1 MNILIVTGTALP
13 EVPQEII
20 DRIIEAA
27 GPGSTVSI
35 ADSDGEALE
44 YAADAEVV
52 LGFVTPQL
60 YAAAPKLR
68 WVHAIA
74 SGVNRYL
81 YPEFRDGAVQLSS
94 EKGQVGPQLAD
105 HAFALLLAITRRVA
119 AAVRLG
125 PEAWEQRRPLRMQQT
140 ELTGKVMGIVGY
152 GGTGRAV
159 AQRATGF
166 GMSNLAVDRDALEGD
181 DHVEAVWA
189 MDRFNELLEA
199 SDVVAVCC
207 PLTPETD
214 GLFGREE
221 FARMK
226 LGSMIVNVTRGEII
240 DADALI
246 EALDAGRLAGA
257 GLDVAPIEPLPAEH
271 PLWQRDDVVMTPH
284 AAGASQLRA
293 SRNID
298 RFCRN
303 LQRLRAGEPL
313 EGVIDKQAGY

>member
-13 EVPQEII
+13 EVPPEII
-20 DRIIEAA
+20 ERIMEAA
-27 GPGSTVSI
+27 GPDSTVTVV
-35 ADSDGEALE
+35 DSDGEALE
-44 YAADAEVV
+44 FAAETDVV

-60 YAAAPKLR
+60 YAAAPNLR

-81 YPEFRDGAVQLSS
+81 YPAFRDGEVMLSS

-105 HAFALLLAITRRVA
+105 HAFALLLALTRKVGSA
-119 AAVRLG
+119 IRLG
-125 PEAWEQRRPLRMQQT
+125 PEAWDQRRALRMQET

-152 GGTGRAV
+152 GGTGRSV

-166 GMSNLAVDRDALEGD
+166 GMRSIAVDRDALEGD
-181 DHVEAVWA
+181 DHVDEVWA
-189 MDRFNELLEA
+189 MDRFNDLLEA

-207 PLTPETD
+207 PLTPETH
-214 GLFGREE
+214 GLFDREA
-221 FARMK
+221 FARMPR
-226 LGSMIVNVTRGEII
+226 GSMIVNVTRGEII

-246 EALDAGRLAGA
+246 EALDSGQLAGA
-257 GLDVAPIEPLPAEH
+257 GLDVVPIEPLPEDH

-293 SRNID
+293 PRNID
-298 RFCRN
+298 RFCGN
-303 LQRLRAGEPL
+303 LWRLRTGEPL
-313 EGVIDKQAGY
+313 EGLIDKQAGY

>member
-13 EVPQEII
+13 EVPPEII
-20 DRIIEAA
+20 ERIMEAA
-27 GPGSTVSI
+27 GPDSTVTVV
-35 ADSDGEALE
+35 DSDGEALE
-44 YAADAEVV
+44 FAPETDVV

-60 YAAAPKLR
+60 YAAAPNLR

-81 YPEFRDGAVQLSS
+81 YPAFRDGEVMLSS

-105 HAFALLLAITRRVA
+105 HAFALLLALTRKVGSA
-119 AAVRLG
+119 IRLG
-125 PEAWEQRRPLRMQQT
+125 PEAWDQRRALRMQET

-166 GMSNLAVDRDALEGD
+166 GMSSIAVDRDALEGD
-181 DHVEAVWA
+181 DHVDEVWA

-207 PLTPETD
+207 PLTPETH
-214 GLFGREE
+214 GLFDREA
-221 FARMK
+221 FARMPR
-226 LGSMIVNVTRGEII
+226 GSMIVNVTRGEII

-246 EALDAGRLAGA
+246 EALDSGQLAGA
-257 GLDVAPIEPLPAEH
+257 GLDVVPIEPLPEDH

-293 SRNID
+293 SKNID
-298 RFCRN
+298 RFCGN
-303 LQRLRAGEPL
+303 LWRLRTGEPL
-313 EGVIDKQAGY
+313 EGLIDKQTGY

>member
-13 EVPQEII
+13 EVPDEII
-20 DRIIEAA
+20 ERIMEAA
-27 GPGSTVSI
+27 GPDSTVTVV
-35 ADSDGEALE
+35 DSDGEALE
-44 YAADAEVV
+44 FAAETDVV

-60 YAAAPKLR
+60 HAAAPNLR

-81 YPEFRDGAVQLSS
+81 YPAFRGGEVMLSS

-105 HAFALLLAITRRVA
+105 HAFALLLALTRKVGSA
-119 AAVRLG
+119 IRLG
-125 PEAWEQRRPLRMQQT
+125 PEAWDQRRALRMQET
-140 ELTGKVMGIVGY
+140 ERTGKVMGIVGY

-166 GMSNLAVDRDALEGD
+166 GMRSIAVDRDALEGD

-189 MDRFNELLEA
+189 MDRFNDLLEA

-207 PLTPETD
+207 PLTPETHD
-214 GLFGREE
+214 LYDRDA
-221 FARMK
+221 FARMPR
-226 LGSMIVNVTRGEII
+226 GSMIVNVTRGEII

-246 EALDAGRLAGA
+246 EALDSGQLAGA
-257 GLDVAPIEPLPAEH
+257 GLDVVPIEPLPADH

-293 SRNID
+293 SKNID

-303 LQRLRAGEPL
+303 LRRLRNGEPI
-313 EGVIDKQAGY
+313 EGLIDKQTGY

>member
-13 EVPQEII
+13 EVPPEII
-20 DRIIEAA
+20 ERIMEAA
-27 GPGSTVSI
+27 GPDSTVTVV
-35 ADSDGEALE
+35 DSDGEALE
-44 YAADAEVV
+44 FAAETDVV

-60 YAAAPKLR
+60 YAAAPNLR

-81 YPEFRDGAVQLSS
+81 YPAFRDGEVMLSS

-105 HAFALLLAITRRVA
+105 HAFALLLALTRKVGSA
-119 AAVRLG
+119 IRLG
-125 PEAWEQRRPLRMQQT
+125 PEAWDQRRALRMQET

-166 GMSNLAVDRDALEGD
+166 GMSSIAVDRDALEGD
-181 DHVEAVWA
+181 DHVDEVWA
-189 MDRFNELLEA
+189 MDRFNDLLEA

-207 PLTPETD
+207 PLTPETHD
-214 GLFGREE
+214 LFDREA
-221 FARMK
+221 FARMPR
-226 LGSMIVNVTRGEII
+226 GSMIVNVTRGEII

-246 EALDAGRLAGA
+246 EALDSGQLAGA
-257 GLDVAPIEPLPAEH
+257 GLDVVPIEPLPEDH
-271 PLWQRDDVVMTPH
+271 PLWHRDDVVMTPH

-293 SRNID
+293 SKNID
-298 RFCRN
+298 RFCGN
-303 LQRLRAGEPL
+303 LWRLRTGEPL
-313 EGVIDKQAGY
+313 EGLIDKQTGY

>member
-13 EVPQEII
+13 EVPDEII
-20 DRIIEAA
+20 ERIVEAA
-27 GPGSTVSI
+27 GPDSTVTVV
-35 ADSDGEALE
+35 DSDGEALE
-44 YAADAEVV
+44 FAAETDVV

-60 YAAAPKLR
+60 HAAAPNLR

-81 YPEFRDGAVQLSS
+81 YPAFRDGEVMLSS

-105 HAFALLLAITRRVA
+105 HAFALLLALTRKVGSA
-119 AAVRLG
+119 IRLG
-125 PEAWEQRRPLRMQQT
+125 PEAWDQRRALRMQET

-166 GMSNLAVDRDALEGD
+166 GMRSIAVDRDALEGD

-189 MDRFNELLEA
+189 MDRFNDLLEA

-207 PLTPETD
+207 PLTPETHD
-214 GLFGREE
+214 LFDREA
-221 FARMK
+221 FARMPR
-226 LGSMIVNVTRGEII
+226 GSMIVNVTRGEII

-246 EALDAGRLAGA
+246 EALDSGQLAGA
-257 GLDVAPIEPLPAEH
+257 GLDVVPIEPLPADH

-293 SRNID
+293 SKNID

-303 LQRLRAGEPL
+303 LRRLRNGELL
-313 EGVIDKQAGY
+313 EGLIDKQTGY

>member
-13 EVPQEII
+13 EVPQEIVE
-20 DRIIEAA
+20 RIIEAA

-44 YAADAEVV
+44 YAEDAEVV

-81 YPEFRDGAVQLSS
+81 YPAFRDGEVMLSS

-105 HAFALLLAITRRVA
+105 HAFALLLALTRKLA
-119 AAVRLG
+119 TAVRLG
-125 PEAWEQRRPLRMQQT
+125 PEAWDQRRALRMRET

-166 GMSNLAVDRDALEGD
+166 GMSSIAVDRDALPGD
-181 DHVEAVWA
+181 DHVDEVWA

-207 PLTPETD
+207 PLTPETHD
-214 GLFGREE
+214 LFDREA
-221 FARMK
+221 FARMPR
-226 LGSMIVNVTRGEII
+226 GSMIVNVTRGEII
-240 DADALI
+240 NADALI
-246 EALDAGRLAGA
+246 EALDSGQLAGA
-257 GLDVAPIEPLPAEH
+257 GLDVVPIEPLPGDH

-293 SRNID
+293 PRNID
-298 RFCRN
+298 RFCAN
-303 LQRLRAGEPL
+303 LRRLRAGEPL
-313 EGVIDKQAGY
+313 EGLIDKQAGY

>member
-1 MNILIVTGTALP
+1 MNILIITGTALP
-13 EVPQEII
+13 EVPDDII
-20 DRIIEAA
+20 ERIMEAA
-27 GPGSTVSI
+27 GPDSEVTVV
-35 ADSDGEALE
+35 DSDGEALE
-44 YAADAEVV
+44 FAAETDVV

-60 YAAAPKLR
+60 YAAAPNLR

-81 YPEFRDGAVQLSS
+81 YPAFRDGEVMLSS

-105 HAFALLLAITRRVA
+105 HAFALLLALTRKVA
-119 AAVRLG
+119 SAIRLG
-125 PEAWEQRRPLRMQQT
+125 PGAWDQRRALRMQET

-166 GMSNLAVDRDALEGD
+166 GMRSIAVDRDALEGD

-214 GLFGREE
+214 GLFDREA
-221 FARMK
+221 FARMPH
-226 LGSMIVNVTRGEII
+226 GSMIVNVTRGEII
-240 DADALI
+240 DAEALI
-246 EALDAGRLAGA
+246 EALDSGQLAGA
-257 GLDVAPIEPLPAEH
+257 GLDVVPIEPLPADH

-293 SRNID
+293 PRNID
-298 RFCRN
+298 RFCGN
-303 LQRLRAGEPL
+303 LRRLRTGEPI
-313 EGVIDKQAGY
+313 EGLIDKQAGY

>member
-60 YAAAPKLR
+60 FAAAPKLR

-81 YPEFRDGAVQLSS
+81 YPEFRDSAVQLSS
-94 EKGQVGPQLAD
+94 ERGQVGPQLAD

-119 AAVRLG
+119 AAIRLG

-152 GGTGRAV
+152 GGTGRAI

-166 GMSNLAVDRDALEGD
+166 GMSSIAVDRDALPGD
-181 DHVEAVWA
+181 DHVDAVWA
-189 MDRFNELLEA
+189 MDRFGELLEA
-199 SDVVAVCC
+199 SDFVAVCC
-207 PLTPETD
+207 PLTPETH

-226 LGSMIVNVTRGEII
+226 PGSMIVNVTRGEII

-257 GLDVAPIEPLPAEH
+257 GLDVAPIEPLPEDH

-303 LQRLRAGEPL
+303 LQRLRNGEPL

>member
-13 EVPQEII
+13 EVPDEII
-20 DRIIEAA
+20 ERIMEAA
-27 GPGSTVSI
+27 GPDSTVTVV
-35 ADSDGEALE
+35 DSDGEALE
-44 YAADAEVV
+44 FAAETDVV

-60 YAAAPKLR
+60 HAAAPNLR

-81 YPEFRDGAVQLSS
+81 YPAFRGGEVMLSS

-105 HAFALLLAITRRVA
+105 HAFALLLALTRKVGSA
-119 AAVRLG
+119 IRLG
-125 PEAWEQRRPLRMQQT
+125 PEAWDQRRALRMQET

-166 GMSNLAVDRDALEGD
+166 GMRSIAVDRDALEGD

-189 MDRFNELLEA
+189 MDRFNDLLEA

-207 PLTPETD
+207 PLTPETHD
-214 GLFGREE
+214 LFDRDA
-221 FARMK
+221 FARMPR
-226 LGSMIVNVTRGEII
+226 GSMIVNVTRGEII

-246 EALDAGRLAGA
+246 EALDSGQLAGA
-257 GLDVAPIEPLPAEH
+257 GLDVVPIEPLPADH

-293 SRNID
+293 SKNID

-303 LQRLRAGEPL
+303 LRRLRNGEPI
-313 EGVIDKQAGY
+313 EGLIDKQTGY

>member
-13 EVPQEII
+13 EVPPEII
-20 DRIIEAA
+20 ERIMEAA
-27 GPGSTVSI
+27 GPDSTVTVV
-35 ADSDGEALE
+35 DSDGEALE
-44 YAADAEVV
+44 FAAETDVV

-60 YAAAPKLR
+60 YAAAPNLR

-81 YPEFRDGAVQLSS
+81 YPAFRDGEVMLSS

-105 HAFALLLAITRRVA
+105 HAFALLLALTRKVGSA
-119 AAVRLG
+119 IRLG
-125 PEAWEQRRPLRMQQT
+125 PEAWDQRRALRMQET

-166 GMSNLAVDRDALEGD
+166 GMRSIAVDRDALEGD
-181 DHVEAVWA
+181 DHVDEVWA
-189 MDRFNELLEA
+189 MDRFNDMLEA

-207 PLTPETD
+207 PLTPETHD
-214 GLFGREE
+214 LFDREA
-221 FARMK
+221 FARMPR
-226 LGSMIVNVTRGEII
+226 GSMIVNVTRGEII
-240 DADALI
+240 DAEALI
-246 EALDAGRLAGA
+246 EALDSGQLAGA
-257 GLDVAPIEPLPAEH
+257 GLDVVPIEPLPEDH

-293 SRNID
+293 SKNID
-298 RFCRN
+298 RFCGN
-303 LQRLRAGEPL
+303 LWRLRTGEPL
-313 EGVIDKQAGY
+313 EGLIDKQTGY

>member
-27 GPGSTVSI
+27 GPDSTISI

-105 HAFALLLAITRRVA
+105 HAFALLLALTRRVA

-125 PEAWEQRRPLRMQQT
+125 PEAWDQRRALRMEQT

-166 GMSNLAVDRDALEGD
+166 GMRSIAVDRDALEGD
-181 DHVEAVWA
+181 DHVDAVWA
-189 MDRFNELLEA
+189 MDRFGELLEA

-207 PLTPETD
+207 PLTPETHS
-214 GLFGREE
+214 LFGREE
-221 FARMK
+221 FARMPS
-226 LGSMIVNVTRGEII
+226 GSMIVNVTRGEII

-246 EALDAGRLAGA
+246 EALDSGRLAGA
-257 GLDVAPIEPLPAEH
+257 GLDVAPIEPLPEDH

-303 LQRLRAGEPL
+303 LWRLRTGEPL

>member
-1 MNILIVTGTALP
+1 MNILIITGTALP
-13 EVPQEII
+13 EVPDDII
-20 DRIIEAA
+20 ERIMEAA
-27 GPGSTVSI
+27 GPDSTVTVV
-35 ADSDGEALE
+35 DSDGEALE
-44 YAADAEVV
+44 FAADTDVV

-60 YAAAPKLR
+60 YAAAPNLR

-81 YPEFRDGAVQLSS
+81 YPAFRDGEVMLSS

-105 HAFALLLAITRRVA
+105 HAFALLLALTRKVA
-119 AAVRLG
+119 SAIRLG
-125 PEAWEQRRPLRMQQT
+125 PEAWDQRRALRMQET

-166 GMSNLAVDRDALEGD
+166 GMRSIAVDRDALEGD

-214 GLFGREE
+214 GLFDREA
-221 FARMK
+221 FARMPR
-226 LGSMIVNVTRGEII
+226 GSMIVNVTRGEII
-240 DADALI
+240 DAEALI
-246 EALDAGRLAGA
+246 EALDSGQLAGA
-257 GLDVAPIEPLPAEH
+257 GLDVVPIEPLPADH

-293 SRNID
+293 PRNID
-298 RFCRN
+298 RFCGN
-303 LQRLRAGEPL
+303 LRRLRTGEPI
-313 EGVIDKQAGY
+313 EGLIDKQAGY

>member
-13 EVPQEII
+13 EVAP
-20 DRIIEAA
+20 DIIERILDAA
-27 GPGSTVSI
+27 GPDSTVTVV
-35 ADSDGEALE
+35 DSDGEALE
-44 YAADAEVV
+44 YAAETDVV

-60 YAAAPKLR
+60 HAAAPNLR

-81 YPEFRDGAVQLSS
+81 YPAFRDGDVLLTS
-94 EKGQVGPQLAD
+94 EKGNVGGQLAD
-105 HAFALLLAITRRVA
+105 HAFALLLALTRRVA
-119 AAVRLG
+119 AAIRLG
-125 PEAWEQRRPLRMQQT
+125 PEAWEQRRPLRMEQI

-166 GMSNLAVDRDALEGD
+166 GMRSIAVDRDALPGD
-181 DHVEAVWA
+181 DHVDEVWA
-189 MDRFNELLEA
+189 MDRFDELLEA

-207 PLTPETD
+207 PLTPETH
-214 GLFGREE
+214 GLFDREA
-221 FARMK
+221 FARMPR
-226 LGSMIVNVTRGEII
+226 GSLIVNVTRGEII

-246 EALDAGRLAGA
+246 EALDSGQLAGA
-257 GLDVAPIEPLPAEH
+257 GLDVVPIEPLPADH
-271 PLWQRDDVVMTPH
+271 PLWQRGDVVMTPH

-303 LQRLRAGEPL
+303 LWRLRTGEQL
-313 EGVIDKQAGY
+313 EGLIDKQTGY

>member
-13 EVPQEII
+13 EVPDEII
-20 DRIIEAA
+20 ERIMEAA
-27 GPGSTVSI
+27 GPDSTVTVV
-35 ADSDGEALE
+35 DSDGEALE
-44 YAADAEVV
+44 FAAETDVV

-60 YAAAPKLR
+60 HAAAPNLR

-81 YPEFRDGAVQLSS
+81 YPAFRDGEVMLSS

-105 HAFALLLAITRRVA
+105 HAFALLLALTRKVGSA
-119 AAVRLG
+119 IRLG
-125 PEAWEQRRPLRMQQT
+125 PEAWDQRRALRMQET

-166 GMSNLAVDRDALEGD
+166 GMRSIAVDRDALEGD

-207 PLTPETD
+207 PLTPETHD
-214 GLFGREE
+214 LFDREA
-221 FARMK
+221 FARMPR
-226 LGSMIVNVTRGEII
+226 GSMIVNVTRGEII

-246 EALDAGRLAGA
+246 EALDSGQLAGA
-257 GLDVAPIEPLPAEH
+257 GLDVVPIEPLPEDH

-293 SRNID
+293 SKNID

-303 LQRLRAGEPL
+303 LRRLRNGEPI
-313 EGVIDKQAGY
+313 EGLIDKQTGY

>member
-1 MNILIVTGTALP
+1 MNILIITGTALP
-13 EVPQEII
+13 EVPDDII
-20 DRIIEAA
+20 ERIMEAA
-27 GPGSTVSI
+27 GPDSEVTVV
-35 ADSDGEALE
+35 DSDGEALE
-44 YAADAEVV
+44 FAAETDVV

-60 YAAAPKLR
+60 YAAAPNLR

-81 YPEFRDGAVQLSS
+81 YPAFRDGEVMLSS

-105 HAFALLLAITRRVA
+105 HAFALLLALTRKVA
-119 AAVRLG
+119 SAIRLG
-125 PEAWEQRRPLRMQQT
+125 PEAWDQRRALRMQET
-140 ELTGKVMGIVGY
+140 ELTGKVLGIVGY

-166 GMSNLAVDRDALEGD
+166 GMRSIAVDRDALEGD

-214 GLFGREE
+214 GLFDREAFGRMP
-221 FARMK
+221 R
-226 LGSMIVNVTRGEII
+226 GSMIVNVTRGEII

-246 EALDAGRLAGA
+246 EALDSGQLAGA
-257 GLDVAPIEPLPAEH
+257 GLDVVPIEPLPEDH

-293 SRNID
+293 PRNID
-298 RFCRN
+298 RFCGN
-303 LQRLRAGEPL
+303 LWRLRTGEPI
-313 EGVIDKQAGY
+313 EGLIDKQAGY

>member
-60 YAAAPKLR
+60 FAAAPKLR

-81 YPEFRDGAVQLSS
+81 YPEFRDSAVQLSS

-119 AAVRLG
+119 AAIRLG

-152 GGTGRAV
+152 GGTGRAI

-166 GMSNLAVDRDALEGD
+166 GMSSIAVDRDALPGD

-207 PLTPETD
+207 PLTPETYD
-214 GLFGREE
+214 LFDREA
-221 FARMK
+221 FARMPR
-226 LGSMIVNVTRGEII
+226 GSMIVNVTRGEII

-246 EALDAGRLAGA
+246 EALDSGQLAGA
-257 GLDVAPIEPLPAEH
+257 GLDVVPIEPLPEDH
-271 PLWQRDDVVMTPH
+271 PLWARDDVVMTPH

-303 LQRLRAGEPL
+303 LERLRSGEPL

>member
-13 EVPQEII
+13 EVPPEII
-20 DRIIEAA
+20 ERIMEAA
-27 GPGSTVSI
+27 GPDSTVTVV
-35 ADSDGEALE
+35 DSDGEALE
-44 YAADAEVV
+44 FAAETDVV

-60 YAAAPKLR
+60 HAAAPNLR

-81 YPEFRDGAVQLSS
+81 YPAFRDGEVMLSS

-105 HAFALLLAITRRVA
+105 HAFALLLALTRKVGSA
-119 AAVRLG
+119 IRLG
-125 PEAWEQRRPLRMQQT
+125 PEAWDQRRALRMQET

-166 GMSNLAVDRDALEGD
+166 GMSSIAVDRDALEGD
-181 DHVEAVWA
+181 DHVDAVWA

-207 PLTPETD
+207 PLTPETH
-214 GLFGREE
+214 GLFDREA
-221 FARMK
+221 FARMPR
-226 LGSMIVNVTRGEII
+226 GSMIVNVTRGEII

-246 EALDAGRLAGA
+246 EALDSGQLAGA
-257 GLDVAPIEPLPAEH
+257 GLDVVPIEPLPEDH

-293 SRNID
+293 PRNID
-298 RFCRN
+298 RFCGN
-303 LQRLRAGEPL
+303 LWRLRTGEPL
-313 EGVIDKQAGY
+313 EGLIDKQAGY